1 MANVKLTT
9 PIETIELDKEIQKEC
24 VMYDACLFD
33 STPKNF
39 YTCSH
44 CQKIGDKICEKCFI
58 NCHQH
63 GNPKKKEKL
72 SEFETKLLTVF
83 DNCCSCALNGHR
95 PEEGENVEPTK
106 EDENCCFEEISR
118 LLKLQYCAI
127 INDET
132 ICYGCDKHCYKSAK
146 NAIITDKKL
155 QKCACKK
162 CLEGDKKDIILDIMI
177 QILDN
182 YKEEKYVNTR
192 TFFHLLFMKQE
203 LFEIFIRPM
212 LTILKTDK
220 QNLNA
225 LDVKI
230 LEQIQNNQTG
240 FFPSKKEEDGEEED
254 EEEEKKGEIEKDN
267 ETNQKQENNDDT
279 ETERA

>member
-1 MANVKLTT
+1 
-9 PIETIELDKEIQKEC
+9 
-24 VMYDACLFD
+24 MYDACLFD

-182 YKEEKYVNTR
+182 YKEEKYVNCY
-192 TFFHLLFMKQE
+192 LLFRSSLCL
-203 LFEIFIRPM
+203 LFTVVLSIR
-212 LTILKTDK
+212 LK
-220 QNLNA
+220 
-225 LDVKI
+225 
-230 LEQIQNNQTG
+230 
-240 FFPSKKEEDGEEED
+240 
-254 EEEEKKGEIEKDN
+254 
-267 ETNQKQENNDDT
+267 
-279 ETERA
+279 

>member
-83 DNCCSCALNGHR
+83 DN
-95 PEEGENVEPTK
+95 VESTK

-146 NAIITDKKL
+146 NAIITDKKI

-212 LTILKTDK
+212 FPILKTDK
-220 QNLNA
+220 QNLNS
-225 LDVKI
+225 LDFKI